1 MLSAAFWSAMSD
13 RSDELTERRNRD
25 VPATDDLLEE
35 TDRLRSESGVA
46 GVDESVASA
55 GDSSSVAGG
64 ETSSWYSPLTA
75 RLSLGRYFSPKGY
88 AALVALLGV
97 GLLVGATVLPIAGRM
112 IGMFVTAFLIGLVA
126 SKRRYLEV
134 TAAGISVGAITAVL
148 NNAIITVAG
157 SGQTVVAIGATF
169 GLFASLVGYYFGRDL
184 HDGLNRDL
192 E

>member
-1 MLSAAFWSAMSD
+1 MSD

-25 VPATDDLLEE
+25 VPATDDFLEE
-35 TDRLRSESGVA
+35 TNRLRSESDVA
-46 GVDESVASA
+46 GGDESVASA
-55 GDSSSVAGG
+55 GDTSSVAGG
-64 ETSSWYSPLTA
+64 ETRSWYSPLTS

-134 TAAGISVGAITAVL
+134 TAAGVSVGAITAVL

-169 GLFASLVGYYFGRDL
+169 GLLASLVGYYFGRDL

>member
-1 MLSAAFWSAMSD
+1 
-13 RSDELTERRNRD
+13 
-25 VPATDDLLEE
+25 
-35 TDRLRSESGVA
+35 
-46 GVDESVASA
+46 
-55 GDSSSVAGG
+55 
-64 ETSSWYSPLTA
+64 
-75 RLSLGRYFSPKGY
+75 
-88 AALVALLGV
+88 VALLGV